1 VCAVPPARGNGRR
14 LLFFRDFQR
23 LQGGHLK
30 VWDYCCHAAAAGWE
44 VRVRFTEGSSWDE
57 SNPWR
62 AAPEFVLP
70 PREPFHPDV
79 VFVAGLDWER
89 LEGMA
94 VSTPVINLIQHVRHS
109 DPDDPRYR
117 YLCRPAVRIAVS
129 REVSEAVQATGLVR
143 GPVVTIPNAV
153 DASEFPITRRFEDR
167 PVDILVSALR
177 QKALGARV
185 ASRLQAGGRSV
196 RLLTDHVAR
205 PLFLESLA
213 DAKIVVVLPD
223 RVEGF
228 CLPALEAMAL
238 GALVVVPNVVGNRS
252 FCLAGVNCLMPEFD
266 EESVVAAVERAVA
279 LSTADSERLRGEAA
293 RMVAKHSLDH
303 ERSRFHGVL
312 AQLDELWAKAA
323 NSPS

>member
-1 VCAVPPARGNGRR
+1 VSAVLAARRDGRR

-44 VRVRFTEGSSWDE
+44 VRVRFTEDSSWDE

-70 PREPFHPDV
+70 PGEPFYPDV
-79 VFVAGLDWER
+79 VFVAGRDWER

-94 VSTPVINLIQHVRHS
+94 LTMPVINLIQHVRHS
-109 DPDDPRYR
+109 DADDRRYQ
-117 YLCRPAVRIAVS
+117 YLCRPAVRICVS
-129 REVSEAVQATGLVR
+129 QEVSDAIQATGWVR

-153 DASEFPITRRFEDR
+153 DTSELPVTRRFQDR

-185 ASRLQAGGRSV
+185 ASRLQTGGRSV
-196 RLLTDHVAR
+196 RLLADHVAR
-205 PLFLESLA
+205 PSFLKSLA

-252 FCLAGVNCLMPEFD
+252 FCLADVNCLMPKFD

-293 RMVAKHSLDH
+293 GMASKHSLDR
-303 ERSRFHGVL
+303 ERSQFHDVL
-312 AQLDELWAKAA
+312 ARLDELWTKAA
-323 NSPS
+323 NSRS